1 MKKLVVT
8 QHEPRSIWGWYQE
21 FLAGRLDVA
30 PSFQRRGNLWSPYK
44 RAHLIDSV
52 INDFDIPKLYVADF
66 TFAPSALNEKHR
78 PYAVV
83 DGRQRFEAFFGFFK
97 DELPLNRSAIL
108 EDDPGL
114 KIGGLR
120 YSQLK
125 AANSALARKIED
137 FSPVVM
143 SIITDDSD
151 KISEMFVRLNSGEA
165 ANSAE
170 RRNAKPGPI
179 PELIREMVG
188 HPFFA
193 NRIRFNK
200 HRMAEFN
207 LAAKLLMLEHRGG
220 FVDTKAT
227 NLDRFVMDAARETG
241 GLSAGAPTPE
251 QVVAMER
258 YMSSLERC
266 TDTLETMSAAFGPRD
281 PLLASAGHIPVY
293 YKVIKDHPEAAD
305 NFRDFLDQFTRAV
318 DMTRENSR
326 SRVGPID
333 NELLVYYTFSRTTN
347 DQRSLRERYDIL
359 VSRMKKKNLINQ
371 KTQAH
376 V

>member
-8 QHEPRSIWGWYQE
+8 QHEPRTVWDWYQE

-30 PSFQRRGNLWSPYK
+30 PSFQRKGNLWSPYK

-66 TFAPSALNEKHR
+66 TFAPSELNEKRR

-83 DGRQRFEAFFGFFK
+83 DGRQRFESFFAFFK
-97 DELPLNRSAIL
+97 DEIPLNRSAIF
-108 EDDPGL
+108 EDYPSL
-114 KIGGLR
+114 RIGGLS

-125 AANSALARKIED
+125 VLHSELARKIED

-143 SIITDDSD
+143 SIITSD
-151 KISEMFVRLNSGEA
+151 REKISEMFVRLNSGEA

-200 HRMAEFN
+200 QRMAEFN
-207 LAAKLLMLEHRGG
+207 LAAKLLMLEHRGE
-220 FVDTKAT
+220 FVDTKAA
-227 NLDRFVMDAARETG
+227 NLDKFVMDSARETG
-241 GLSAGAPTPE
+241 AFSTGEQTPA
-251 QVVAMER
+251 QHAAMEG
-258 YMSSLERC
+258 YVQSSERC
-266 TDTLETMSAAFGPRD
+266 TETLELMSAIFGPRD

-293 YKVIKDHPEAAD
+293 YKVVRDYPEVAD
-305 NFRDFLDQFTRAV
+305 NFRDFLEQFTHAV
-318 DMTRENSR
+318 DVSRENSR
-326 SRVGPID
+326 RRTGPVD
-333 NELLVYYTFSRTTN
+333 SELLVYYTFGRTTN

-359 VSRMKKKNLINQ
+359 VSRMKKKNLIG
-371 KTQAH
+371 KTA
-376 V
+376 